1 MKKLT
6 SWLLVVMMLISC
18 CAMMVFPAAASTA
31 PFANLYDTDKA
42 VAGRAVADMAT
53 TNTNELIYVTSNPVE
68 VKAGETVYFGPLNVS
83 QGYQAYFYPKN
94 NTTAGTQ
101 IPAAQTPEAFKFEG
115 SLRRTNADWDN
126 KDKPTYLAVYSYT
139 ATEDGYIRCTLPI
152 EYADFYVITKDVLTY
167 DKYFAYHDSLP
178 GVNLWNMYLDAK
190 GLLNPDGTINSGNN
204 NHSATHL
211 IAVEEGDTITWGPH
225 RDSLYYGAVGYNAQG
240 EGCTNEIQVGTG
252 NKPMSATVRKV
263 DSFTKDNN
271 PKNLDDSQTYGIYS
285 YTVPAGVSYVRVITH
300 QTGIADFM
308 VQKNNEFDVEGYWK
322 LMGGD
327 MNSPYFN
334 ANSVWFGDS
343 ICQAT
348 QDLPIFDKSSGG
360 VPTSTWYGG
369 FVGRVSKAFNMT
381 YDHNGESG
389 WSLSTARPG
398 RIVNR
403 LIATQADEPAG
414 GFDVVMLH
422 GGTNDAWQSVPVG
435 TMSDSYS
442 PTAFDINTYAGALEE
457 LFYYATTLYGDTAEI
472 NYILNYDQPK
482 KNAGQVWNM
491 GPHYAEALKICAK
504 WGVNAI
510 DLFHDEEVG
519 KACALYTNGEVGKI
533 YRDGCHANLWG
544 YNIISPFIAEKML
557 DATTGNTWLEDN
569 NKVAGKIYSDLKIAI
584 AKSAHF
590 TAESK
595 AAFTKACTGAN
606 NVEKLAA
613 ALAAAPALKQVE
625 GKYIPVT
632 EMTKYTFA
640 KQKDFGVATVAD
652 LVWLSQYNN
661 QSGNNNGKTNFGD
674 LPGYIPDD
682 YTIHQLNDIDM
693 NSGHYN
699 TGNYDVLRIGT
710 AANDFKAT
718 YDGHGYK
725 IKNWKSGTEAAP
737 TTTSGATA
745 IFHYTKNATIK
756 NVTLENPVVYG
767 GQHTGLLVSYAE
779 GHNVIENCHVVGGSM
794 TKTAGNGMAAILL
807 QPATASAGTTDTYLV
822 RNCTVSGM
830 TFNISTNAASGNY
843 GFIASRALTAN
854 NVIEN
859 CYSYNNRMIVNGSS
873 NPLAV
878 GGILGEAY
886 DGTVKNCGSYGNIYQ
901 VAEGATGSFAATTAG
916 LVGAVANATDTLYL
930 DNSYSD
936 MADYD
941 LYKGNGTVV
950 GTNNYSVKA
959 GTTTAAEITDGTL
972 ATKLQTASGL
982 RWENSDGEVSIP
994 MVKENIVTLG
1004 GYTLYGAT
1012 ADGKITASEDVL
1024 AAIAGKIWRK
1034 GNVTLLTKDILA
1046 GTYALDESWA
1056 ESAYLL
1062 GDCMGGNSLD
1072 TRDALALLQ
1081 NVMGKTVDGFINED
1095 GRADVNVDG
1104 KVTIADVCVI
1114 LRYIAR
1120 GVNAA

>member
-1 MKKLT
+1 
-6 SWLLVVMMLISC
+6 
-18 CAMMVFPAAASTA
+18 
-31 PFANLYDTDKA
+31 
-42 VAGRAVADMAT
+42 
-53 TNTNELIYVTSNPVE
+53 
-68 VKAGETVYFGPLNVS
+68 
-83 QGYQAYFYPKN
+83 
-94 NTTAGTQ
+94 
-101 IPAAQTPEAFKFEG
+101 
-115 SLRRTNADWDN
+115 
-126 KDKPTYLAVYSYT
+126 
-139 ATEDGYIRCTLPI
+139 
-152 EYADFYVITKDVLTY
+152 
-167 DKYFAYHDSLP
+167 
-178 GVNLWNMYLDAK
+178 
-190 GLLNPDGTINSGNN
+190 
-204 NHSATHL
+204 
-211 IAVEEGDTITWGPH
+211 
-225 RDSLYYGAVGYNAQG
+225 
-240 EGCTNEIQVGTG
+240 
-252 NKPMSATVRKV
+252 
-263 DSFTKDNN
+263 
-271 PKNLDDSQTYGIYS
+271 
-285 YTVPAGVSYVRVITH
+285 
-300 QTGIADFM
+300 M

-348 QDLPIFDKSSGG
+348 QDLPIFDKSSDG

-389 WSLSTARPG
+389 WSFSTARPG

-403 LIATQADEPAG
+403 LIATQADEPDE

-482 KNAGQVWNM
+482 KDAGQVWNM

-519 KACALYTNGEVGKI
+519 KACALYTNGKVGKI

-569 NKVAGKIYSDLKIAI
+569 NKVAGKIYSDLKVAI
-584 AKSAHF
+584 AKSEHF

-595 AAFTKACTGAN
+595 AAFSKAATGAN

-625 GKYIPVT
+625 GKYIPVS
-632 EMTKYTFA
+632 EMTKYAFA
-640 KQKDFGVATVAD
+640 QQKDFGVATVQD
-652 LVWLSQYNN
+652 LVWLSNYNN
-661 QSGNNNGKTNFGD
+661 QAGNSNGKTNFGN
-674 LPGYIPDD
+674 LPGYIDPDF
-682 YTIHQLNDIDM
+682 TIHQLNDVDM
-693 NSGHYN
+693 NSDSYYN
-699 TGNYDVLRIGT
+699 TNSYNIIGIGT
-710 AANDFKAT
+710 TTNPFEST

-725 IKNWKSGTEAAP
+725 ILNFKKTA
-737 TTTSGATA
+737 TTSGTSA
-745 IFHYTKNATIK
+745 IFPRIKNATIK
-756 NVTLENPVVYG
+756 NLTIEGANIIGKTDGTSLG
-767 GQHTGLLVSYAE
+767 GEWTSILAGVAHGPNNLIQ
-779 GHNVIENCHVVGGSM
+779 NCHVVNSTL
-794 TKTAGNGMAAILL
+794 TKNEKNGMAAILV
-807 QPATASAGTTDTYLV
+807 QGASYNTANSTDAFHILD
-822 RNCTVSGM
+822 CSVSGCEFII
-830 TFNISTNAASGNY
+830 TQTTGNNTNIGWVASRVTSNNHIVENTVTYNNTLTIKNAITIKANAG
-843 GFIASRALTAN
+843 IASEAKYDAQF
-854 NVIEN
+854 IN
-859 CYSYNNRMIVNGSS
+859 CGSYNNRINNEGGATIDATMDSSLVGYVASGSINLTNCYADSNLPMVASGTTKLVNCYSI
-873 NPLAV
+873 PA
-878 GGILGEAY
+878 
-886 DGTVKNCGSYGNIYQ
+886 GNIT
-901 VAEGATGSFAATTAG
+901 AEEIT
-916 LVGAVANATDTLYL
+916 
-930 DNSYSD
+930 
-936 MADYD
+936 
-941 LYKGNGTVV
+941 NGTLV
-950 GTNNYSVKA
+950 
-959 GTTTAAEITDGTL
+959 
-972 ATKLQTASGL
+972 TKLNESTNL
-982 RWENSDGEVSIP
+982 RWVSTSIGDVSIP
-994 MVKENIVTLG
+994 MVKANIVTLG

-1012 ADGKITASEDVL
+1012 TDGKITASEDVL

-1046 GTYALDESWA
+1046 GTYELDEAWVEA
-1056 ESAYLL
+1056 DYLL